1 MIHPQYVV
9 ALADTHIL
17 QFKILKKYKKY
28 NFEIN
33 IYLNDVQILYKIKER
48 FKVGK
53 ILNIDNNYFM
63 TIRNNFE
70 QIIQFFQK
78 NRIMNKQ
85 QHLTFKR
92 WCYLYNKLQQDK
104 FSEKENKKIIRRLT
118 YFGVI

>member
-9 ALADTHIL
+9 ALADTYVL

-63 TIRNNFE
+63 TIRDNFE
-70 QIIQFFQK
+70 QIIEFFQK
-78 NRIMNKQ
+78 NKIMNKQ

-92 WCYLYNKLQQDK
+92 WAYLYKKLQQEQI
-104 FSEKENKKIIRRLT
+104 SEKENKKIIRRLT